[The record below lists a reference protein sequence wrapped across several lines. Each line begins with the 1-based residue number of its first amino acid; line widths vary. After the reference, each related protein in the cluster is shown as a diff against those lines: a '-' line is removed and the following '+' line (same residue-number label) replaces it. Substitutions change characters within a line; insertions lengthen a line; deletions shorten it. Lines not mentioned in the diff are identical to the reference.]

1 MFQSSSRTSQR
12 YLSRHICC
20 VLRESQIDG
29 LYALIGAIVG
39 YLAVLEFGLSYSI
52 IRYVARYRARNDR
65 EGEQKFLALAM
76 ITYVGISLLVV
87 LVGAIIYWNLDNIFG
102 ASFTVA
108 ELSEARIMSA
118 ILVFNLALLLPGGA
132 FEAVIT
138 GYQRFSFLMIC
149 RTRPFCA
156 SDGALDSPS
165 LSWGQGRCNNC
176 T

>member
-1 MFQSSSRTSQR
+1 MILTNVSAILVTP
-12 YLSRHICC
+12 YM
-20 VLRESQIDG
+20 LRSLGKSDNG

-65 EGEQKFLALAM
+65 EGEQNFLALAM

-138 GYQRFSFLMIC
+138 GYQRFSFLILAELVRFVL
-149 RTRPFCA
+149 RT
-156 SDGALDSPS
+156 AL
-165 LSWGQGRCNNC
+165 LIVLLYLGYKAVAIIG